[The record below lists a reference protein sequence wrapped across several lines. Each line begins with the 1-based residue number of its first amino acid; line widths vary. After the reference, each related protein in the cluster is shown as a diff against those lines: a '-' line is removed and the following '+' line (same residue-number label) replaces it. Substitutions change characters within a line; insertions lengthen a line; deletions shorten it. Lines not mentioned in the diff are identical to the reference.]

1 VSPRRAAAALLTVTL
16 LAFGALEAQ
25 TVEDT
30 TLTDS
35 ASVDSSLVDSTKTAL
50 APDPIIVELSIGRLR
65 SVTVPAFRSGDDAL
79 LPLTQIAEQAEIATH
94 TLPGGRLE
102 LILQPGNRRVAFDPA
117 SPEIRSDKAT
127 VRLRPGDR
135 VIQSGDQ
142 YLSTRVLAPLLDSKF
157 AISWPDL
164 SVTLLDAD
172 SLPVGRRIARE
183 KAHAA
188 FQAALEGGAPDLA
201 LGSERPRWDGVVLD
215 YSLLAPSQDLFGG
228 AYSTGLGLNL
238 MGGSLEGSLASVG
251 RPRDGN
257 LRFDGS
263 WTGVWRDNPRVTQI
277 RLGDGYA
284 TGPRPRSLRGFS
296 ISNSPF
302 IRPSIF
308 GDIPFQGGLGPGWQI
323 EAYRG
328 GRLLAIDSANALG
341 RFALDVPVE
350 YGENPVDFVAYGP
363 FGEVRKFNQTYRVVS
378 DVIPARR
385 FEYGLSLGGC
395 RGSSCQANA
404 NLDLRYGLSPRWT
417 VRGGMDQ
424 FWRDTLPSLSHPYVG
439 IAGSIGNA
447 WALEFEGV
455 AAAVVRG
462 AARFEPSQNFRVS
475 TEFNRFA
482 TGPVQPILTPPTRLT
497 QWTTS
502 LMSRPF
508 SRRADLNAEASLD
521 RITAANGNTTSGR
534 LGMSLYTS
542 RFRLAPALRFSRF
555 TDLAG
560 NGSTESFV
568 SLNVFSFPFP
578 ELGPMM
584 GRVTGRA
591 AWEMDTHGGTTT
603 LAAYLSRQ
611 LVSSI
616 NLEAG
621 AGWNRGIGTTISLFL
636 STQLPSVRSTTS
648 ISAPLHGP
656 VVASQF
662 VQGSLLYDPAQRGLS
677 FAGGPSLERAGVSG
691 RVFLDENGNGKR
703 EWNEQLLPGVRVRAG
718 FTSAVSDSSGRYR
731 IWDLPPFE
739 PVLVTIDSASL
750 ASPLWIPAYGS
761 MSLETGP
768 NRFRGLD
775 IPVVPGGVIE
785 GRLLRDAP
793 GGQVP
798 VAGVQLQLKRL
809 GSQEQRQLITFSDGD
824 FYLIGVKPGEYEL
837 SVDHNTLA
845 RLGLTGDPLSFT
857 MPASADGATV
867 DGMELHLK

>member
-1 VSPRRAAAALLTVTL
+1 VIRGGAAAALVTVTL
-16 LAFGALEAQ
+16 LAFGGLEAQ
-25 TVEDT
+25 TVGDT
-30 TLTDS
+30 ALADS
-35 ASVDSSLVDSTKTAL
+35 ATVDSSLVDSTRAAL
-50 APDPIIVELSIGRLR
+50 GPDAIIVELAIGRYR
-65 SVTVPAFRSGDDAL
+65 SRTVPAFRSGEDAL
-79 LPLTQIAEQAEIATH
+79 LPVSQIADEAEIATQA
-94 TLPGGRLE
+94 LPGGGIE

-117 SPEIRSDKAT
+117 SPEIRSGRT
-127 VRLRPGDR
+127 TIRLTADDR
-135 VIQSGDQ
+135 VIQSGEQ
-142 YLSTRVLAPLLDSKF
+142 YLSTRVLTALLGTKF
-157 AISWPDL
+157 VINWPDL
-164 SVTLLDAD
+164 SVALLDAD

-188 FQAALEGGAPDLA
+188 FRAASEAGAPDLA

-238 MGGSLEGSLASVG
+238 MGGSLEASLASVG
-251 RPRDGN
+251 APRDGN

-263 WTGVWRDNPRVTQI
+263 WTGVWRTNPRVTQL

-302 IRPSIF
+302 LRPSIF

-341 RFALDVPVE
+341 RFSLDVPVE

-363 FGEVRKFNQTYRVVS
+363 FGEVRQFNQTYRVVS

-395 RGSSCQANA
+395 RGSSCQANG

-439 IAGSIGNA
+439 ISGSIGNA
-447 WALEFEGV
+447 WALELEGV

-462 AARFEPSQNFRVS
+462 AARYEPSQNIRVS

-482 TGPVQPILTPPTRLT
+482 TGSVQPILTPPGRLT
-497 QWTTS
+497 QWTTN

-508 SRRADLNAEASLD
+508 SRRADIDFEASLD

-542 RFRLAPALRFSRF
+542 RLRLAPALRFSRF
-555 TDLAG
+555 TNLTG
-560 NGSTESFV
+560 IGGTESFA

-578 ELGPMM
+578 ELGPVM

-591 AWEMDTHGGTTT
+591 AWEIDTRGGTTT
-603 LAAYLSRQ
+603 MAAYLSRQ
-611 LVSSI
+611 LGNAI

-636 STQLPSVRSTTS
+636 STQLPSLRATTS

-656 VVASQF
+656 AVASQF

-703 EWNEQLLPGVRVRAG
+703 ESNEQLLPGVRVRAG

-731 IWDLPPFE
+731 VWDLPAFE
-739 PVLVTIDSASL
+739 PVLVTIDSTTL

-785 GRLLRDAP
+785 GRLVRDTPDGRA
-793 GGQVP
+793 P
-798 VAGVQLQLKRL
+798 VAGVQLRL
-809 GSQEQRQLITFSDGD
+809 QRVGSREQRQLVTFSDGD
-824 FYLIGVKPGEYEL
+824 FYLMGVKPGEYEL
-837 SVDHNTLA
+837 SVDRDVLV

-857 MPASADGATV
+857 MPASAEGATV
-867 DGMELHLK
+867 DGLELRLK